1 MVKHVIIK
9 LKLKDLSASLKSI
22 KGELKRNKEI
32 KLKKNFLQDRS
43 TCPQRMQ
50 PPRPTCIATRR
61 ETSLLLW
68 RQLNS
73 NILLFK
79 LTFFG
84 LFFMINIQGPITCF
98 TCMLLLGHLYQSWL
112 PFHHHYHQF
121 CKLYFAISHGNPI
134 GNIQLRLCFLFMLQE
149 NNFDQTHLSDSVH
162 ICLFQSISL

>member
-43 TCPQRMQ
+43 TCPKRMQ
-50 PPRPTCIATRR
+50 PKRPTRIATRR

-73 NILLFK
+73 NILLFYNQVS
-79 LTFFG
+79 LFWTFFLWSISRG
-84 LFFMINIQGPITCF
+84 PSLDLPAWFFWAIYINPGCHFIIISSSSSFASSTLPYPMAI
-98 TCMLLLGHLYQSWL
+98 LL
-112 PFHHHYHQF
+112 
-121 CKLYFAISHGNPI
+121 AIYN
-134 GNIQLRLCFLFMLQE
+134 
-149 NNFDQTHLSDSVH
+149 SDS
-162 ICLFQSISL
+162 LFSIYAPRK